1 MRIIGF
7 GTALFISALAAAG
20 FAQRPAATPAQ
31 EWRTYDHDL
40 AGTRFSPL
48 TEINTGNVATLTK
61 TWTYNFPPPPGGR
74 GGGGL
79 LSGSE
84 AVPLVIA
91 GVMYLPAGNT
101 VVALEADTG
110 KVIWEREFA
119 GGPQAGSV
127 SRRGVGYWP
136 GDGTTPARVFVT
148 AGRRLLSLDAATG
161 KPSEGFGAN
170 GEVDMIVG
178 YGGTPTIY
186 KNVLVVGA
194 SVNELPQGPPGDT
207 RAFDAITGKKLWD
220 FHTVPRPGEVG
231 HETWL
236 DNGWENRSGTNVWA
250 FSMTVDEARGILYMP
265 VAGPAANYWGGD
277 RPGNNL
283 FGNSVVAIDIATGTY
298 KWHFQTVHHDIWDI
312 DFSAA
317 PGLLDIRQGGR
328 TIPALATV
336 GKSGFM
342 FILDRTNGKPVFG
355 VEERAVPKGHV
366 PGEWYSPTQ
375 PFPVKPPALAK
386 TSFRKADMVTA
397 ADTTAEHAAACQAL
411 WDRSGG
417 FTNQGPFTPFT
428 FHEDGAPPKSTISFP
443 GGTGGINWGGT
454 ATDPRTGYLYMNSH
468 DTSLVGWV
476 EKKKPGVTY
485 SFESVGSP
493 LPYDRASVDG
503 VGPFHT
509 FAASMGKDAASREII
524 LPCQRPP
531 WSRLIAVN
539 ANTGEIAWETTLGIN
554 ENLPAGKQNVGG
566 SGSAGP
572 TVTAGGLVFVGATD
586 DRRFRA
592 FDSKTGR
599 ELWVTKLEAVGNAN
613 PITYQAKNGKQY
625 VAIVATN
632 QLVVFTL
639 PQPLGGQSA
648 PPRSVPPVETQ
659 RMLLCGLSTR
669 ARCRTMKSSSPATSQ
684 RSPTSLSWRNAPR
697 SKRPGS
703 SQERRRA

>member
-1 MRIIGF
+1 MLEPATRSHTPEMIGF
-7 GTALFISALAAAG
+7 GAALLVLGLAVAG
-20 FAQRPAATPAQ
+20 RAQRPAATPAQ

-48 TEINTGNVATLTK
+48 TEINAGNVAKLATA
-61 TWTYNFPPPPGGR
+61 WTFSFPPPPGGR
-74 GGGGL
+74 GGGGGL
-79 LSGSE
+79 GLFGSE

-91 GVMYLPAGNT
+91 GVMYLPVGNT
-101 VVALEADTG
+101 VAALEADTG
-110 KVIWEREFA
+110 NVIWRREIG
-119 GGPQAGSV
+119 GGPQAGAV

-148 AGRRLLSLDAATG
+148 AGRRLVSLNAASGT
-161 KPSEGFGAN
+161 PSDGFGAN

-186 KNVLVVGA
+186 KNVIMVGA
-194 SVNELPQGPPGDT
+194 SVNELPLGPPGDT
-207 RAFDAITGKKLWD
+207 RAFDAITGRKLWD
-220 FHTVPRPGEVG
+220 FHTVPRLGEVG

-250 FSMTVDEARGILYMP
+250 FSMTVDEARGIVYLP

-283 FGNSVVAIDIATGTY
+283 FGNSIVAVDIATG
-298 KWHFQTVHHDIWDI
+298 KHRWHFQTVHHDIWDI
-312 DFSAA
+312 DMSAA
-317 PGLLDIRQGGR
+317 PGLVEIRQGGR

-336 GKSGFM
+336 GKSGYM

-355 VEERAVPKGHV
+355 VEERPVPKGNV

-375 PFPVKPPALAK
+375 PFPLKPPALAK
-386 TSFRKADMVTA
+386 TSFRKEDMVTA
-397 ADTTAEHAAACQAL
+397 ADTTAEHAAGCQAL

-417 FTNQGPFTPFT
+417 FTNEGPFTPFT
-428 FHEDGAPPKSTISFP
+428 FHEDGTPPKSTISFP

-454 ATDPRTGYLYMNSH
+454 AVDPRTAYIYMNSH

-485 SFESVGSP
+485 SFDAVGSSQ
-493 LPYDRASVDG
+493 PYDRASIDG

-509 FAASMGKDAASREII
+509 FAASMGKDAAGRDIM

-531 WSRLIAVN
+531 WSRLVAVN
-539 ANTGEIAWETTLGIN
+539 ANTGEIAWQTTLGIN
-554 ENLPAGKQNVGG
+554 ESLPPGKQNVGG

-572 TVTAGGLVFVGATD
+572 MVTAGGLVFVGATD
-586 DRRFRA
+586 DRRLRA
-592 FDSKTGR
+592 FDSKTGK
-599 ELWVTKLEAVGNAN
+599 ELWAAKLEAAGNAN
-613 PITYQAKNGKQY
+613 PISYQAKNGRQY

-632 QLVVFTL
+632 QVVVFAL
-639 PQPLGGQSA
+639 P
-648 PPRSVPPVETQ
+648 
-659 RMLLCGLSTR
+659 
-669 ARCRTMKSSSPATSQ
+669 
-684 RSPTSLSWRNAPR
+684 
-697 SKRPGS
+697 
-703 SQERRRA
+703 